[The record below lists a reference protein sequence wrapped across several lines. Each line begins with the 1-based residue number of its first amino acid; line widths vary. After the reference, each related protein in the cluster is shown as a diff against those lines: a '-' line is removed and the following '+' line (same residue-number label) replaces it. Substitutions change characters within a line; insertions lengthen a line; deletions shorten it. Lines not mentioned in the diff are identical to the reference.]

1 MAKAMIRFRPLG
13 QTTLDYYSVGEKLNS
28 DSNLNSENKNILCG
42 HMDII
47 TKIASNELQLIAKI
61 LDYLT
66 LEDLIRIDF
75 VCSTWREILEASFE
89 LEYSIL
95 VTNVGDGLYR

>member
-1 MAKAMIRFRPLG
+1 M
-13 QTTLDYYSVGEKLNS
+13 
-28 DSNLNSENKNILCG
+28 CG

-47 TKIASNELQLIAKI
+47 TKIASSELQLIARI

-75 VCSTWREILEASFE
+75 VCNAWREILEASF
-89 LEYSIL
+89 
-95 VTNVGDGLYR
+95 

>member
-1 MAKAMIRFRPLG
+1 
-13 QTTLDYYSVGEKLNS
+13 
-28 DSNLNSENKNILCG
+28 
-42 HMDII
+42 MDII

-89 LEYSIL
+89 LEYSML
-95 VTNVGDGLYR
+95 VTNVGDGLYLFQFKTK